1 MKFGSSWV
9 VNAPCKK
16 DGIECPRRVMGCRK
30 TCPDYAKYEKKLA
43 DFKKNM
49 FIQREPERLLRG

>member
-16 DGIECPRRVMGCRK
+16 DGIECPKRVMGCRK
-30 TCPDYAKYEKKLA
+30 TCPDYAEYEKKLA
-43 DFKKNM
+43 DFKKNI
-49 FIQREPERLLRG
+49 FIQRETERLLRG